1 MFLIKYTLF
10 LLHDLKKKIDFLAWG
25 DEQRQLLGTEE
36 EADSSDCETVSSTNG
51 VGIWS
56 MNEEQS
62 KYYTEQFALM
72 QPNPKALLSGSIARS
87 FFEKSRLP
95 FYELKEIW
103 YLYLKLL

>member
-1 MFLIKYTLF
+1 M
-10 LLHDLKKKIDFLAWG
+10 
-25 DEQRQLLGTEE
+25 GTEE

-51 VGIWS
+51 IGIWS

-62 KYYTEQFALM
+62 KYYEEQFTSM

-95 FYELKEIW
+95 LHELKEIW
-103 YLYLKLL
+103 YTYLK